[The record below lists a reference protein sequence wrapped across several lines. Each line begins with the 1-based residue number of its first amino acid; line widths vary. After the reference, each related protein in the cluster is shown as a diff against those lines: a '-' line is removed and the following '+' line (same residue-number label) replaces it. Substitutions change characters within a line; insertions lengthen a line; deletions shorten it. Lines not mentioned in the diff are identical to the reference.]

1 VGSDLHVLVVGGGP
15 AGITAA
21 LQARE
26 LGAQVTLLEAG
37 LVGDSTLNRGPAPV
51 RALARTARLARDWAS
66 WAQFGLAGPPPVPD
80 LAAMIANSERV
91 ARHAREKRDVPG
103 QLRQRGVALAEQL
116 GPVRFTGPA
125 TVTASADGD
134 ATSAD
139 DNHADHNRADHNRAA
154 RTWTA
159 DRIIL
164 AVGGHAARLPIPG
177 AELALTYE
185 DLPALDMLP
194 RRVAVIGGADTGCQ
208 LASIFDDLGAAVT
221 VYEAGGAIIPA
232 ADADVSAELCR
243 AFRDRD
249 MRVATSTLVTAL
261 SRQHDGIR
269 VDYRTAE
276 SAGSSVA
283 DAVFMAVGWPAS
295 TATLDLAVAGVAVN
309 GSAVNVDE
317 HLRTSNP
324 RIFAAGDV
332 TGHALLVQTARME
345 GRIAAKNA
353 VLGTADVVSYD
364 VIPSG
369 SFTDPEYGRVGL
381 TEAAAAASADVVVGI
396 SKYSELLRPVAD
408 GRTDGFCKLIA
419 DRGSHLLLGAH
430 VLGEYSAETVQTIA
444 SCMAAGLTVE
454 HIAELQ
460 FAFPTFTEG
469 VSIAAQMICRDIG
482 IGRFPQVWSYLG
494 AGEGEGLSSHGSD
507 NLARRG

>member
-1 VGSDLHVLVVGGGP
+1 VSSDLHVLVVGGGP

-103 QLRQRGVALAEQL
+103 QLRQRGVALAEQV

-125 TVTASADGD
+125 TMTAR
-134 ATSAD
+134 AD
-139 DNHADHNRADHNRAA
+139 DNRADDNRAA

-185 DLPALDMLP
+185 DLPALTTLP
-194 RRVAVIGGADTGCQ
+194 QRVAVIGGADTGCQ

-232 ADADVSAELCR
+232 ADADVSAALCQ

-249 MRVATSTLVTAL
+249 MTVATGTLVTAL

-269 VDYRTAE
+269 VDYQAGE
-276 SAGSSVA
+276 SAGSSLA

-295 TATLDLAVAGVAVN
+295 TATLDLAAAGVAVN
-309 GSAVNVDE
+309 GSAVNVNE

-324 RIFAAGDV
+324 RVFAAGDV

-353 VLGTADVVSYD
+353 VLGTADVVTYD

-381 TEAAAAASADVVVGI
+381 TEAAAAAHADVVVGI
-396 SKYSELLRPVAD
+396 ARYSELLRPVAD